1 MYKGKIQNDSVQSE
15 DGRPLN
21 PNYMASGLSPAAA
34 PGILPM
40 EFLQHQQ
47 VQLENYWPQEN
58 CKVPPSCALD
68 TVRIFR
74 NGNSE
79 SL

>member
-47 VQLENYWPQEN
+47 VQLENY
-58 CKVPPSCALD
+58 
-68 TVRIFR
+68 
-74 NGNSE
+74 
-79 SL
+79 

>member
-21 PNYMASGLSPAAA
+21 PNYTASGLSPAAA
-34 PGILPM
+34 PGTLPM

-47 VQLENYWPQEN
+47 VQLENY
-58 CKVPPSCALD
+58 
-68 TVRIFR
+68 
-74 NGNSE
+74 
-79 SL
+79 